1 MSLNLT
7 ENCYEFATGCR
18 NPKRVEEH
26 CSGLYAHGS
35 WLLLAVVKPR
45 DIIRDAQNRI
55 SNP

>member
-18 NPKRVEEH
+18 NPKRVEKH